1 MKHIHETIPGWCSVE
16 QFKLYEKMA
25 RELPEGSHIVEIG
38 SWKGK
43 SASFMAV
50 ELANTGKTIR
60 FDCID
65 TFRGSKEHEFDSSII
80 NGTLLEEFTFHTKPV
95 EKYINT
101 IVSDSVEAAA
111 NYEDNSIDFIFV
123 DGDHSFE
130 GVDRDLAAW
139 LPKLKF
145 GGVIAGDDI
154 TNPDYP
160 DIISAV
166 LKNISDVTIDKQIWT
181 HQKQKQPYQINIKYD
196 EHLKLKNSY
205 GREIDKAYIIAIKD
219 NKKSEMQLER
229 CIESLEFVE
238 MPYEVFYGYDG
249 TDNVQIKTPHHLK
262 DKEYMKWLR
271 VADHML
277 NIPEVACA
285 LSHIALWAHC
295 ITIDKPIVILEHD
308 ALMLRKFT
316 EFPNYNV
323 VHYLGHI
330 IEIGKILDVLV
341 KENKLEEGENI
352 IQYYKR
358 NNIVP
363 TYTPRFPMINVTN
376 ENYHYP
382 LGLHAYA
389 IDPFMAKRL
398 LNHVLKTGI
407 INPIDVFIE
416 TAKFE
421 VTQEEIYA
429 FQNENCLEYTTL
441 DTNKN
446 IKFFGRKPSYDLPG
460 VSK

>member
-50 ELANTGKTIR
+50 EIANTGKRIR

-65 TFRGSKEHEFDSSII
+65 TFKGSKEHEFDPSIL
-80 NGTLLEEFTFHTKPV
+80 NDTLLEEFTHNTKPV
-95 EKYINT
+95 VEYINT
-101 IVSDSVEAAA
+101 IVSDSVEAASR
-111 NYEDNSIDFIFV
+111 YEDNSIDFIFV

-130 GVDRDLAAW
+130 GVDRDLVAW
-139 LPKLKF
+139 LPKLKP
-145 GGVIAGDDI
+145 GGLIAGDDV

-160 DIISAV
+160 NIISAV
-166 LKNISDVTIDKQIWT
+166 IKNISDVTIDKQIWT
-181 HQKQKQPYQINIKYD
+181 HQKQKQSHQIKIEHD
-196 EHLKLKNSY
+196 EYLNLKNSY
-205 GREIDKAYIIAIKD
+205 VREIDKAYIIAIKG
-219 NKKSEMQLER
+219 NEKSEKQLER
-229 CIESLEFVE
+229 CIESLEFVK
-238 MPYEVFYGYDG
+238 MPYEIFYGYDG
-249 TDNVQIKTPHHLK
+249 TKDNKVKTPDHLK
-262 DKEYMKWLR
+262 NKEYMKWLK

-277 NIPEVACA
+277 NLPEVCCA

-308 ALMLRKFT
+308 ALMLRKIT
-316 EFPNYNV
+316 EFRGYNV
-323 VHYLGHI
+323 LHYLGHI
-330 IEIGKILDVLV
+330 IEI
-341 KENKLEEGENI
+341 NKLLTPLIEENLINERENVI
-352 IQYYKR
+352 EYYER
-358 NNIVP
+358 NNIEPKPHVR
-363 TYTPRFPMINVTN
+363 YPMINVAN
-376 ENYHYP
+376 NNYHYP

-398 LNHVLKTGI
+398 FSEVMKTGI
-407 INPIDVFIE
+407 INPIDVFVD
-416 TAKFE
+416 TSKFE

-429 FQNENCLEYTTL
+429 FQNDKALDYSTL
-441 DTNKN
+441 DTDPS